1 MPKINAS
8 TMTNFV
14 TNVLPTFYPV
24 VLLGGNDA
32 APAAVKPYTISA
44 SFTGSDTTVGTA
56 LNGLTLRQAI
66 NLLSQFTFKLTPG
79 TASYAISGSAPN
91 LGTAASN
98 GGTFDTVFGNLCL
111 SDLGQL
117 LSQVTFTVGGSTSYQ
132 ISGQPES
139 GIGSEF
145 VTFVQEEIGRRSAG
159 YLGIG
164 LSLMQFTIKKTA
176 PVAGTPVGF
185 SVITN
190 KNHGE

>member
-1 MPKINAS
+1 
-8 TMTNFV
+8 MT
-14 TNVLPTFYPV
+14 TILPRFYPV
-24 VLLGGNDA
+24 VLLGGNDT
-32 APAAVKPYTISA
+32 APVAVKSYTINA
-44 SFTGSDTTVGTA
+44 TFTGTDTTVSTL
-56 LNGLTLRQAI
+56 LNGLTLRQVI

-79 TASYAISGSAPN
+79 TASYVISGSAPS
-91 LGTAASN
+91 LGTAGSN
-98 GGTFDTVFGNLCL
+98 GGTFDTNFGNLCL

-139 GIGSEF
+139 GIGSDLL
-145 VTFVQEEIGRRSAG
+145 TFVQEQIGQRSAG

-185 SVITN
+185 SVTTN